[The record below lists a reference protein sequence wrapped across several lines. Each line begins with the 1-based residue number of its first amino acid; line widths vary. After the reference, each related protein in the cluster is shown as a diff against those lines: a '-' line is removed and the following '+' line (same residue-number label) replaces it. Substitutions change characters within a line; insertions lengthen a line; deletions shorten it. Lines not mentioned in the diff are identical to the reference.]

1 MQLQNTRFVHLLAPL
16 ALLLGACVS
25 SGDKNSIDS
34 MADPG
39 EWLRPS
45 PLLAQQIADEAA
57 RLPFT
62 HGIEHLELIRWF
74 ASVGEPAYPTML
86 ELACDQRAK
95 VAAAALAAMGATMD
109 GRLVVPIKALECWGS
124 GYERS
129 AVLQLERS
137 RALVRL
143 GDWDAMPTLI
153 EGLADDSMR
162 VRALCDQ
169 ALYEATRQRF
179 GFEPNATPES
189 RTQAIRHWEAWWLS
203 RTGEGLLITGR

>member
-1 MQLQNTRFVHLLAPL
+1 MPLQFDRFVHLLAPL
-16 ALLLGACVS
+16 SLLLGACVS
-25 SGDKNSIDS
+25 SGGRNSVESATD
-34 MADPG
+34 AG
-39 EWLRPS
+39 AWLQPS
-45 PLLAQQIADEAA
+45 PLLAQQIADEAE
-57 RLPFT
+57 RLPYT

-86 ELACDQRAK
+86 ELACDQRDH
-95 VAAAALAAMGATMD
+95 VAAAALAALGATMD
-109 GRLVVPIKALECWGS
+109 GRLVVPINGLECWDPGR
-124 GYERS
+124 ERS
-129 AVLQLERS
+129 AELELERS

-143 GDWDAMPTLI
+143 GDWEAMPTLI
-153 EGLADDSMR
+153 EGLADESMR

-179 GFEPNATPES
+179 GYEPNGSPES